1 MSVRQQIFKHKYI
14 TQPVVTPANTIIK
27 AHEDKK
33 TALMGKSNNFGQ
45 AALDRLQKVQVTF
58 KLESTDYQVRFSKH
72 TLPRVDYDQ
81 DLCIP
86 ITLSKVLTLQ
96 HDINNK
102 KIVAL
107 SKVLVVMSISPQM
120 TLVQEQSLVVAS

>member
-1 MSVRQQIFKHKYI
+1 
-14 TQPVVTPANTIIK
+14 
-27 AHEDKK
+27 
-33 TALMGKSNNFGQ
+33 MGKSSNFRQ
-45 AALDRLQKVQVTF
+45 AALDRLQKVQVTL

-72 TLPRVDYDQ
+72 TPPRVDYDQ

-86 ITLSKVLTLQ
+86 TLSKVLPLQ

-107 SKVLVVMSISPQM
+107 SKVPVVMSISTQM
-120 TLVQEQSLVVAS
+120 ILVQEQSLIVAS